1 MQNMIPMVNL
11 NMAVEK
17 ELELE
22 CQGKLRRTK
31 RWIGDVSTESG
42 WYRPRVKRGSGTE
55 LIQGEVSRVAE
66 TKSHQEMH
74 SFLDRL
80 YDLFS
85 IRRQQT
91 GC

>member
-1 MQNMIPMVNL
+1 MIPMANL

-22 CQGKLRRTK
+22 CKGELHRTR
-31 RWIGDVSTESG
+31 RWIGDASTDSR
-42 WYRPRVKRGSGTE
+42 WYRPKIKRISGTE
-55 LIQGEVSRVAE
+55 LNQGEVSRVAE
-66 TKSHQEMH
+66 TKSYQENH
-74 SFLDRL
+74 YSFLDRL

-85 IRRQQT
+85 IRSQQT

>member
-1 MQNMIPMVNL
+1 MIPMTNL

-22 CQGKLRRTK
+22 CRGELRRTR
-31 RWIGDVSTESG
+31 RWIGDASTDPG
-42 WYRPRVKRGSGTE
+42 WYRPEIKRVSGTE
-55 LIQGEVSRVAE
+55 PNQGEVSQVAE
-66 TKSHQEMH
+66 TKSHQETH
-74 SFLDRL
+74 YSFLDRL

-85 IRRQQT
+85 IRRRQT